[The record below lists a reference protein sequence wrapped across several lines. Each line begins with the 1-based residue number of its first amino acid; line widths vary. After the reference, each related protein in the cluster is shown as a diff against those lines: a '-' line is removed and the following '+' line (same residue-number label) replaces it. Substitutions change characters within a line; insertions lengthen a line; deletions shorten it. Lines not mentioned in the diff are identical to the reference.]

1 MSFLHNN
8 NSEFLSARITQKGRN
23 SISKGNFVI
32 SYFQIGDSEFDYTT
46 PFSELTGLNGKPHQS
61 VFSPLDK
68 ENGIKYPYLLDNTTT
83 NTTYGV
89 PVQVST
95 TETLRNIMGPAGF
108 VTNYKEYNQIDSTG
122 TIIKSKTQLISLYGI
137 TGTTSII
144 VPTGSTFNECEFI
157 TLYFTTFTGTDPTNP
172 VISQNKS
179 SLIYKIM
186 NISGNTITVDRNLP
200 NFFGCNGNAQVICN
214 SCENEYPTDIIDPN
228 CIPPDIETSQQLN
241 PWTLN
246 VVWDKKPIGF
256 DTPSADENLTGFTSN
271 KFVSTKQFLGYTTS
285 SGQTWVNISGSTI
298 TGVTSYHDSYNE
310 KVIVTPEEQRCVAII
325 HYSELGDLKNDPE
338 RFFKYDDYISTN
350 NVSND
355 AILEDDDE
363 NLITDLNYFEVYI
376 PFIQYHRN
384 TGTTIGALFNMDTV
398 DYFVKSLKNASQLL
412 KFRYLL
418 DEQGYKVGKIFI
430 NNKIIVIDDQ
440 ELIAVLDYKSNRKYT
455 LPAPKVSLLPSNVSM
470 NDSFFNGSISGQT
483 IWVTYMFN
491 HTVNNFINGL
501 PCNYYSKI
509 KISPNDS
516 VLNRPS
522 QLYIDFD
529 DNSFPF
535 MKYNNSCNG
544 IVDGFISNRFQVL
557 IQITDIDELPSH
569 DGWKIID
576 YTSLITNH
584 TLGDLINPTN
594 LTNNSIVINSS
605 LYNNAIPFDIETF
618 LGNVPNEPSTLPQFG
633 DEQPFP
639 GSISLVR
646 STDIE
651 RMRFLVNLPS
661 TQFNIS
667 QNPTYTTGLDK
678 RITEIGLLN
687 SNKEVLV
694 IAKTSNP
701 VKRLGTQVF
710 SINLDF

>member
-1 MSFLHNN
+1 MSFLHKN
-8 NSEFLSARITQKGRN
+8 NSEFLSARVTQKGRN
-23 SISKGNFVI
+23 SIAKGNFVI
-32 SYFQIGDSEFDYTT
+32 SYFQIGDSEFDYTS
-46 PFSELTGLNGKPHQS
+46 PFTEFTGLNGKPHQS

-68 ENGIKYPYLLDNTTT
+68 ENGIKYPYLLDNTT
-83 NTTYGV
+83 NVTTYGV

-95 TETLRNIMGPAGF
+95 TETLRNVMGPAGF
-108 VTNYKEYNQIDSTG
+108 VTNYKEYNQVDSTG
-122 TIIKSKTQLISLYGI
+122 TIIKSKTQLISLSGM

-144 VPTGSTFNECEFI
+144 VPTGSSFNECEFI
-157 TLYFTTFTGTDPTNP
+157 TIYFSTFTGTDSTNP

-179 SLIYKIM
+179 SLIYRIM
-186 NISGNTITVDRNLP
+186 NISGNTITLDRNLP

-228 CIPPDIETSQQLN
+228 CIPPDIETTQQLN

-256 DTPSADENLTGFTSN
+256 DTPSTDENLTGFTSN

-285 SGQTWVNISGSTI
+285 SGQTWVNMSGLTI
-298 TGVTSYHDSYNE
+298 TGITSYHDSYNE
-310 KVIVTPEEQRCVAII
+310 KVIVTPEEQRCIAII

-350 NVSND
+350 NLSND
-355 AILEDDDE
+355 AILEDEEE

-384 TGTTIGALFNMDTV
+384 SGTTIGALFNMDTV
-398 DYFVKSLKNASQLL
+398 DYFVKSTKNASHLL

-418 DEQGYKVGKIFI
+418 DEQGYKVGKIFV
-430 NNKIIVIDDQ
+430 NNKTIVIDDQ
-440 ELIAVLDYKSNRKYT
+440 ELVAILDYKSNRKYT

-491 HTVNNFINGL
+491 HTENNFINGL

-544 IVDGFISNRFQVL
+544 IVEGFIANRFQVL

-605 LYNNAIPFDIETF
+605 LYNNATPFDIETF
-618 LGNVPNEPSTLPQFG
+618 LGNVPNEPSSLPQFG

-667 QNPTYTTGLDK
+667 QNPTYTNGSDK

-687 SNKEVLV
+687 SNKEVL
-694 IAKTSNP
+694 IIGKTSNP
-701 VKRLGTQVF
+701 VKRSGTQVF
-710 SINLDF
+710 SIDVDF